1 MSASSDYNFAI
12 LDETE
17 DWLVV
22 DKPAP
27 LQIHPSKP
35 SDAGLTLWDGI
46 RELLAYELANGG
58 QVSIINRLDRETS
71 GVVLIAKT
79 GPAAR
84 RLGKA
89 MMRRQMEKTYLA
101 VVAGWPE
108 WEETTVTAPIL
119 RQGEV
124 MDSRIWVKQ
133 RVDER
138 GVPCESHFQ
147 VRERHENRQVSS
159 PWWSVPRT
167 PAACTSS
174 ACIWPIW
181 GTTWWVTRS
190 TAHPRIATWSSS
202 RRDGRPNW
210 RPSCTSPAR
219 RCTPI
224 VSFWMTA
231 RAGRNGWPR
240 CRWSCRR
247 FSPPDPPEG
256 CLLAAQ
262 THVGTY
268 LLLTPIDFLS

>member
-1 MSASSDYNFAI
+1 MSASSDYNFTI

-89 MMRRQMEKTYLA
+89 MMRRQMDKTYLA

-119 RQGEV
+119 RQGDV

-147 VRERHENRQVSS
+147 VLERHENRHGQFSLVECAPHTGRMHQLRVHLAHLGHYVVGDKIYGPSEDCYLEFIETGWTPKLEAQLHLTRQALHSHRLILDDGQGRQEWVAPLPVALGTFLSS
-159 PWWSVPRT
+159 
-167 PAACTSS
+167 
-174 ACIWPIW
+174 
-181 GTTWWVTRS
+181 
-190 TAHPRIATWSSS
+190 
-202 RRDGRPNW
+202 GRP
-210 RPSCTSPAR
+210 
-219 RCTPI
+219 
-224 VSFWMTA
+224 
-231 RAGRNGWPR
+231 
-240 CRWSCRR
+240 
-247 FSPPDPPEG
+247 
-256 CLLAAQ
+256 
-262 THVGTY
+262 
-268 LLLTPIDFLS
+268 